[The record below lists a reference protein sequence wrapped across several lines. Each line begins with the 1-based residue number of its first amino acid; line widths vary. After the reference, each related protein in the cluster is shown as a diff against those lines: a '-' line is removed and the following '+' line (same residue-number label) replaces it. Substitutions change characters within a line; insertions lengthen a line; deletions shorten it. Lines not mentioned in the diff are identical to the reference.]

1 MDILLLGNSST
12 ITNTLHSMLQSV
24 DGWSVTSVVELYSL
38 SNLQAQQSPHYDLI
52 ISNLEDFEASSV
64 PLITTITNHFPGIPL
79 LVIHS
84 YSNENFI
91 NPMLNAGATGYIK
104 SDISEHQLLE
114 AVKQVV
120 AGKQVLIADSTY

>member
-1 MDILLLGNSST
+1 
-12 ITNTLHSMLQSV
+12 MLQSV